1 MAGSTTASSPRRAS
15 AGVALALACVLAATA
30 ARADPTA
37 ADRETARSL
46 MQEGREL
53 RDKGNL
59 KEALRRFKAADDIMH
74 VPTTGLE
81 LARVQVSLG
90 LLVEALDTIATL
102 RQTPPK
108 PGDPEPFAEARAK
121 AEELSAS
128 LNGRVP
134 TVTVIIRG
142 ASADAQP
149 AVTIDGRPLPAS
161 IVGLPRSV
169 DPGHHVVTAKVGA
182 AEATQQVD
190 VKEGEQKRVE
200 LALAQGAAPA
210 APAAPETPA
219 PPAAVSEH
227 PDESPD
233 SGAETSAGPPR
244 SHAPNTL
251 TFVAL
256 GVAGAGVAT
265 GTVTGLIVLLSKKS
279 TLQNE
284 CTNNVCGP
292 SSYGDLD
299 SANTLSIVSDI
310 AFVVGGAG
318 AAVAIASLIIGHD
331 QTSEPAS
338 PAAAAH
344 LRVAPWF
351 GPAAAGVTGSF

>member
-1 MAGSTTASSPRRAS
+1 VSTSV
-15 AGVALALACVLAATA
+15 GLALACILAATS
-30 ARADPTA
+30 ARAEPTA
-37 ADRETARSL
+37 ADRETARAL

-90 LLVEALDTIATL
+90 LLVEALDTIATI

-121 AEELSAS
+121 AEQLSAS

-134 TVTVIIRG
+134 SITVVVRG
-142 ASADAQP
+142 AGTDAQP
-149 AVTIDGRPLPAS
+149 AVTIDGRALPAS

-169 DPGHHVVTAKVGA
+169 DPGHHVVSATAGA
-182 AEATQQVD
+182 TEATQEVD
-190 VKEGEQKRVE
+190 VKEGEQKRVD
-200 LALAQGAAPA
+200 LALAPGASPA
-210 APAAPETPA
+210 APAGAATAASQEPA
-219 PPAAVSEH
+219 
-227 PDESPD
+227 ESPD
-233 SGAETSAGPPR
+233 AVAETSAGPPR
-244 SHAPNTL
+244 SHAPNVL
-251 TFVAL
+251 TFAAL
-256 GVAGAGVAT
+256 GVAGAGLAA

-284 CTNNVCGP
+284 CANHVCGP
-292 SSYGDLD
+292 SSYSDLD
-299 SANTLSIVSDI
+299 SANTLSTVSDI
-310 AFVVGGAG
+310 AFAVAGAG

-331 QTSEPAS
+331 QPAES
-338 PAAAAH
+338 PPVSH
-344 LRVAPWF
+344 LRITPW
-351 GPAAAGVTGSF
+351 GVTGSF

>member
-1 MAGSTTASSPRRAS
+1 MS
-15 AGVALALACVLAATA
+15 AALAVVLACALASTA

-46 MQEGREL
+46 MQEGRDL

-90 LLVEALDTIATL
+90 LLVEALDTIATI
-102 RQTPPK
+102 RQTPAK

-134 TVTVIIRG
+134 AITVVIRG

-149 AVTIDGRPLPAS
+149 AVTIDGRALPAS

-169 DPGHHVVTAKVGA
+169 DPGHHVVSARVGA
-182 AEATQQVD
+182 AEATQEVD
-190 VKEGEQKRVE
+190 VKEGEQKRVQLT
-200 LALAQGAAPA
+200 LAEGAAA
-210 APAAPETPA
+210 APPPEA
-219 PPAAVSEH
+219 PPAASPATAASEA
-227 PDESPD
+227 PESPPD
-233 SGAETSAGPPR
+233 AVAETSAGPPR
-244 SHAPNTL
+244 SHAPNML

-256 GVAGAGVAT
+256 GVAGAGLAT

-299 SANTLSIVSDI
+299 SANTMSTVSDI

-318 AAVAIASLIIGHD
+318 AAVAIASLLIGHD
-331 QTSEPAS
+331 EPAEPPS
-338 PAAAAH
+338 VSH
-344 LRVAPWF
+344 LRVAPWV
-351 GPAAAGVTGSF
+351 GPAVAGVTGSF

>member
-1 MAGSTTASSPRRAS
+1 MS
-15 AGVALALACVLAATA
+15 AALAVVLACALASTA

-46 MQEGREL
+46 MQEGRDL

-90 LLVEALDTIATL
+90 LLVEALDTIATI
-102 RQTPPK
+102 RQTPAK

-134 TVTVIIRG
+134 AITVVIRG

-149 AVTIDGRPLPAS
+149 AVTIDGRALPAS

-169 DPGHHVVTAKVGA
+169 DPGHHVVSARVGA
-182 AEATQQVD
+182 AEATQEVD
-190 VKEGEQKRVE
+190 VKEGEQKRVQLT
-200 LALAQGAAPA
+200 LAEGAAA
-210 APAAPETPA
+210 APPPEA
-219 PPAAVSEH
+219 PPAASPATAASEA
-227 PDESPD
+227 PESPPD
-233 SGAETSAGPPR
+233 AVAEISAGPPR
-244 SHAPNTL
+244 SHAPNML

-256 GVAGAGVAT
+256 GVAGAGLAT

-299 SANTLSIVSDI
+299 SANTMSTVSDI

-318 AAVAIASLIIGHD
+318 AAVAIASLLIGHD
-331 QTSEPAS
+331 EPAEPPS
-338 PAAAAH
+338 VSH
-344 LRVAPWF
+344 LRVAPWV
-351 GPAAAGVTGSF
+351 GPAVAGVTGSF

>member
-1 MAGSTTASSPRRAS
+1 M
-15 AGVALALACVLAATA
+15 ALACMLASTA

-37 ADRETARSL
+37 ADRETARAL
-46 MQEGREL
+46 MQEAREL

-90 LLVEALDTIATL
+90 LLVEALDTIAVI

-134 TVTVIIRG
+134 TITVVVRG

-149 AVTIDGRPLPAS
+149 AVTIDGRAMPAS

-169 DPGHHVVTAKVGA
+169 DPGHHVVIARVGA
-182 AEATQQVD
+182 AEGTQEVD
-190 VKEGEQKRVE
+190 VKEGEQKRVQ
-200 LALAQGAAPA
+200 LALAEGAAPA
-210 APAAPETPA
+210 APSAA
-219 PPAAVSEH
+219 PPATGASEE
-227 PDESPD
+227 PEASPD
-233 SGAETSAGPPR
+233 AVAESSAGPPR

-251 TFVAL
+251 TFAAL
-256 GVAGAGVAT
+256 GVAGVGLAT
-265 GTVTGLIVLLSKKS
+265 GTVTGLIVLLSKKP

-284 CTNNVCGP
+284 CANQVCGP
-292 SSYGDLD
+292 SSYADLD

-310 AFVVGGAG
+310 AFAVGGAG

-331 QTSEPAS
+331 QRAEPAPQAS
-338 PAAAAH
+338 VSH
-344 LRVAPWF
+344 LRVAPWV
-351 GPAAAGVTGSF
+351 GPAVAGVTGSF

>member
-1 MAGSTTASSPRRAS
+1 M
-15 AGVALALACVLAATA
+15 LAATS

-37 ADRETARSL
+37 ADRETARAL

-90 LLVEALDTIATL
+90 LLVEALDTIATI

-108 PGDPEPFAEARAK
+108 PGDPEPFADARAK
-121 AEELSAS
+121 AEQLSAS

-134 TVTVIIRG
+134 TITVVVRG
-142 ASADAQP
+142 AGTDVQP
-149 AVTIDGRPLPAS
+149 AVTIDGRALPGS

-169 DPGHHVVTAKVGA
+169 DPGHHVVSATAGA
-182 AEATQQVD
+182 AEATQEVD

-210 APAAPETPA
+210 P
-219 PPAAVSEH
+219 PPATAPSQE
-227 PDESPD
+227 PAESPD
-233 SGAETSAGPPR
+233 TVAETGAGPPR
-244 SHAPNTL
+244 SHAPNAL
-251 TFVAL
+251 TFAAL
-256 GVAGAGVAT
+256 GVAGAGLAA

-284 CTNNVCGP
+284 CTNRVCGP
-292 SSYGDLD
+292 SSYSDLD
-299 SANTLSIVSDI
+299 SANTLSTVSDI
-310 AFVVGGAG
+310 AFAVAGVG

-331 QTSEPAS
+331 QPAES
-338 PAAAAH
+338 PSVSH
-344 LRVAPWF
+344 LRIVPW
-351 GPAAAGVTGSF
+351 GVTGSF